1 MNLRSFT
8 RHYDLDLIPG
18 ALETLTM
25 GKCVW
30 DAGIFSK
37 PRMTKPGMP
46 DYIFNVFASKGLM
59 TSGQVDTLMNS
70 LRKQPLVKAEFAQL
84 NIEFEIS
91 DATSVDIPRQIDLDA
106 GFDMKRVQKISVTNA
121 RGREM
126 PNNLRLQVD
135 AMLDTIKD
143 QHWNEYKS
151 RLRKA
156 YMITQLYY
164 ADLSITIDTEIEA
177 VFESALPKDKLKASN
192 KLKFDRSVVYSF
204 PNSTVPFA
212 MRLER
217 IKKFDS

>member
-1 MNLRSFT
+1 MNLRTFT

-30 DAGIFSK
+30 DAGMFSK
-37 PRMTKPGMP
+37 PRMSKPGMP

-59 TSGQVDTLMNS
+59 TAKEVDTILAA
-70 LRKQPLVKAEFAQL
+70 LRKQPLVKAEFAQI

-91 DATSVDIPRQIDLDA
+91 DAASVNLPEQIDLDA
-106 GFDMKRVQKISVTNA
+106 RFDIKRVQKISVTNA

-135 AMLDTIKD
+135 AMLDSIKD
-143 QHWNEYKS
+143 QHWDEYKS
-151 RLRKA
+151 KLRKA
-156 YMITQLYY
+156 YMITQLFY
-164 ADLSITIDTEIEA
+164 ADLSITIDSSIRTA
-177 VFESALPKDKLKASN
+177 FESAVPKEKLKASN
-192 KLKFDRSVVYSF
+192 KLEFDRGVVYSF
-204 PNSTVPFA
+204 PNSKVPFA
-212 MRLER
+212 MRMER